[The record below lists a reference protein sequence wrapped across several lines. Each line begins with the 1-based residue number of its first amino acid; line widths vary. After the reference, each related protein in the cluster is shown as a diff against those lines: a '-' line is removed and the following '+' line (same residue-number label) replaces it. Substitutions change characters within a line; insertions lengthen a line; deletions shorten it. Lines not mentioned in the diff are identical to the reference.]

1 MTSRTLIENG
11 GIRFL
16 DDKDFSE
23 PIEQENER
31 MSLDFIIEGFERNL
45 NNLKRREVYVERMTN
60 LKQVTNISE
69 YNQMNLT
76 TMQLDELDLL
86 EKNLKYLYK
95 TRQDNLS

>member
-11 GIRFL
+11 GVRFL

-31 MSLDFIIEGFERNL
+31 MTLDFIIEGFERNL
-45 NNLKRREVYVERMTN
+45 NNLKKREVYVDRLANM
-60 LKQVTNISE
+60 KQVTNISE

>member
-16 DDKDFSE
+16 DDKDFRE

-45 NNLKRREVYVERMTN
+45 NNLKRREVYVERMAN

-76 TMQLDELDLL
+76 TM
-86 EKNLKYLYK
+86 
-95 TRQDNLS
+95 